1 VIGVPLV
8 RELVAAGHEV
18 AGMTRSASKV
28 EMLRGLGAEPVVCDV
43 YDADAAREAVA
54 AFRPTGRLTAGRG
67 GARRPPSA

>member
-1 VIGVPLV
+1 
-8 RELVAAGHEV
+8 
-18 AGMTRSASKV
+18 MTRSASKV